1 MGAPV
6 QSHLCVAES
15 ESGPKCPNPQAVC
28 PQPHSACDKCG
39 GSILQ
44 AGILPRPPLFCTN
57 LSHPPEEG
65 GHSALTAAESVSSF
79 ARWGRGA
86 SDPWPS
92 QPPLPG
98 RLDLSVLETQS
109 WRWKPAPSPLATLS
123 ASFLLAAGP
132 CLLVASSLITQTL
145 LPHDLCLVGTMFLSH
160 NMNFLS
166 HFPGVQLSSD
176 SC

>member
-15 ESGPKCPNPQAVC
+15 ESGPKCPSPQAVC

-39 GSILQ
+39 SSILQ

-57 LSHPPEEG
+57 LSHPPEVG

-92 QPPLPG
+92 QPPSPG
-98 RLDLSVLETQS
+98 APGLVSPGDSELEME
-109 WRWKPAPSPLATLS
+109 
-123 ASFLLAAGP
+123 
-132 CLLVASSLITQTL
+132 ASSLPSGHPLCFFPLGCWALFIGHIPPDYTDPPSPRPLLGGDHVSLSQPEFPQSLPRGPTL
-145 LPHDLCLVGTMFLSH
+145 
-160 NMNFLS
+160 
-166 HFPGVQLSSD
+166 Q
-176 SC
+176 